1 MRATQGETQNPND
14 FIIISF
20 GIKSKPKRCLE
31 GTECSDNEIANRKL
45 EKLIT
50 GKAEQAVK
58 STDEIVIEW
67 NTERERGF
75 KAVAFWEIWI
85 IVFDRYAMQRLLCE
99 FVRAF

>member
-1 MRATQGETQNPND
+1 MRATQGKTENPND

-20 GIKSKPKRCLE
+20 GIKSKPKRCIE
-31 GTECSDNEIANRKL
+31 GTECSESEIANRKL

-58 STDEIVIEW
+58 STDEIVIAW

-75 KAVAFWEIWI
+75 KAVAFWEIRI
-85 IVFDRYAMQRLLCE
+85 IVFVMQCE
-99 FVRAF
+99 DSFASP